1 MKEGDSRAER
11 KNEKDGEELVVEG
24 GAKYV
29 LQTADA
35 PVVQQ
40 VTLPTTTQLL
50 RTTEYADGKAT
61 KDFIPN
67 LEMELLPSSKQKTM
81 SDIMTTTLL
90 MLPLCNIL
98 R

>member
-11 KNEKDGEELVVEG
+11 KNEYDGEELVVEG
-24 GAKYV
+24 GATNV

-50 RTTEYADGKAT
+50 RTTEYADG
-61 KDFIPN
+61 PR
-67 LEMELLPSSKQKTM
+67 SGY
-81 SDIMTTTLL
+81 TLYDL
-90 MLPLCNIL
+90 QV
-98 R
+98 